1 VSQATPFGCREIEGK
16 EKKIAAMN
24 QMGLCNDSLS
34 NYNPNKNMEMKK
46 SLNKNQFQLKHKK
59 GPKAKKP
66 TKAGLTGYRYD
77 R

>member
-34 NYNPNKNMEMKK
+34 SYNPNKNMEMKK
-46 SLNKNQFQLKHKK
+46 K
-59 GPKAKKP
+59 PK
-66 TKAGLTGYRYD
+66 
-77 R
+77 